1 MSKCKGDPIIID
13 VDGNF
18 ATLSCCRSLSQARG
32 RLDDNYVRVAACL
45 YVKVWGRRFG
55 TRSRRLMLDPT
66 FAIRVLQVEGDNWDS
81 VDRIIQSS
89 IKNTPVASCLRI
101 SVVFVPVIED
111 GHWWC
116 AAFSVNRE
124 EVMIIDSMET
134 KEAAKLHHVSV
145 EALCYA
151 MDRYFRAVDSSWDIG
166 AVSRWPRSTLNMKQ
180 QSDLHS
186 CGVYML
192 LAIKHN
198 ADRFVESVQLGN
210 IVEERKWLLC
220 EDVMCDFNEA
230 RESVKALMSS
240 L

>member
-1 MSKCKGDPIIID
+1 
-13 VDGNF
+13 
-18 ATLSCCRSLSQARG
+18 
-32 RLDDNYVRVAACL
+32 
-45 YVKVWGRRFG
+45 
-55 TRSRRLMLDPT
+55 
-66 FAIRVLQVEGDNWDS
+66 
-81 VDRIIQSS
+81 
-89 IKNTPVASCLRI
+89 
-101 SVVFVPVIED
+101 
-111 GHWWC
+111 
-116 AAFSVNRE
+116 
-124 EVMIIDSMET
+124 MIIDSMET
-134 KEAAKLHHVSV
+134 KEAANLHHVSV

-151 MDRYFRAVDSSWDIG
+151 MDQYFRVVDSSWDIG

-198 ADRFVESVQLGN
+198 ADRFVESVHLGN

-220 EDVMCDFNEA
+220 EDVMCNFNEA